1 MTFDELWPTLA
12 IPGEYDAMDE
22 TDRARW
28 RNVIRH
34 AFEADTE
41 DVKFLHTQVKFWH
54 TIADARAAEVCR
66 LMDELRRLR
75 EELTT
80 LRGG

>member
-22 TDRARW
+22 CDKARW
-28 RNVIRH
+28 RNVIRC
-34 AFEADTE
+34 AFEVGYTS
-41 DVKFLHTQVKFWH
+41 QIIFWH
-54 TIADARAAEVCR
+54 TVADERSAEICR
-66 LMDELRRLR
+66 LMDEVRRLR
-75 EELTT
+75 DELTT